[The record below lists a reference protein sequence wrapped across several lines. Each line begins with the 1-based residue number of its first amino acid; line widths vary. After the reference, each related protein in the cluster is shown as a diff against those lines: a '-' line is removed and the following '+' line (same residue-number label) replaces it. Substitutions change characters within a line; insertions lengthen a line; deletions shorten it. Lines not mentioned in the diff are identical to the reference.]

1 MYLTVINGTARI
13 AIRTLIISYGVIRRQ
28 NLKRVLKIITD
39 RTGQC
44 CAHTDTVHT
53 QCTHSVHT
61 HRHTY
66 CVTVMTGLLFTSERS
81 HYFHK
86 SYLEE
91 RGLTST
97 KSYAD
102 RLTKI
107 RQKFLKVLTL
117 VWVAGTNV
125 VKDNDRVILHESYQS
140 YNKSL
145 DVIKC
150 K

>member
-1 MYLTVINGTARI
+1 
-13 AIRTLIISYGVIRRQ
+13 
-28 NLKRVLKIITD
+28 
-39 RTGQC
+39 
-44 CAHTDTVHT
+44 
-53 QCTHSVHT
+53 
-61 HRHTY
+61 
-66 CVTVMTGLLFTSERS
+66 MTGLLFTLERS
-81 HYFHK
+81 HYFRK

-102 RLTKI
+102 RLTKYA
-107 RQKFLKVLTL
+107 QKFLEVLTL
-117 VWVAGTNV
+117 VWVAGTNAI
-125 VKDNDRVILHESYQS
+125 KDNNRVISHESYQS